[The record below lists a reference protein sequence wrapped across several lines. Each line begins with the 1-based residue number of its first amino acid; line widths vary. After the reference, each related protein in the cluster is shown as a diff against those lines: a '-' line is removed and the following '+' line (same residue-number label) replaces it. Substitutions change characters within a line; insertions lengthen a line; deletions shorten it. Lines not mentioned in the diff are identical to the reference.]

1 MSGTTQSSSAETVE
15 TVSTPAPTT
24 TSPEP
29 ESTVA
34 APAPTV
40 SSDTASK
47 TEETNKKAAQDKEVN
62 AALAAEAAKAKTT
75 MAPAQPANTAGVKK
89 EDKAAPAAEESF
101 FHQEVDKNADPW
113 MQMIQEWM
121 NLIND
126 LNAQF
131 TDFAAD
137 KIKGAAATGKVLGG
151 QAVDSIAAQI
161 TSFFNK
167 SNNKQPAELPPG
179 QEAKPKPDE
188 GLALDAD
195 HNISMGVVKPEMES
209 PEDILAT
216 SYLYNPGPE
225 TGNTGDE
232 PDFGETQI
240 PKADMPLP
248 TPSPQESASLFE
260 EDDELFEMSE
270 LPESPKDILASSF
283 TNEADFQIGDAVSVE
298 ADDNSSSLMTSI
310 DDDAVKNSVAEEVP
324 DLPAPTA

>member
-1 MSGTTQSSSAETVE
+1 MSGTTTQSSSAETVE

-34 APAPTV
+34 APAPTA

-137 KIKGAAATGKVLGG
+137 KIKGAAATGKALGG
-151 QAVDSIAAQI
+151 QAVDSIAAQV

-167 SNNKQPAELPPG
+167 FNNKQPAELPPG
-179 QEAKPKPDE
+179 QEVKPKPNE
-188 GLALDAD
+188 GLDLDAD
-195 HNISMGVVKPEMES
+195 HDITMGIVTS
-209 PEDILAT
+209 PENA
-216 SYLYNPGPE
+216 
-225 TGNTGDE
+225 NTGDE
-232 PDFGETQI
+232 LDLGETQA

-248 TPSPQESASLFE
+248 TPSLQESASLLE

-270 LPESPKDILASSF
+270 LPESPEDILGSSF
-283 TNEADFQIGDAVSVE
+283 MNEADFQIGDPVSAE

-310 DDDAVKNSVAEEVP
+310 DDDAVKNSEAEDVP